1 MATPL
6 PNAYFNG
13 AFLPLSEVHI
23 SPLDRGFLFG
33 DGIYE
38 VIPVYGGKLFHL
50 EAHLKRLQYSL
61 DGIRL
66 GNPYTSAHWTISLND
81 LVAMNGGG
89 NQALYLQV
97 TRGADTGRDHGFPAN
112 IPPTVF
118 AMCTPLAELPATF
131 LENGVKAVTLEDIRW
146 QRCDIKCVS
155 LLGNVL
161 LRQAAIDQDCS
172 EAVLTHDGYA
182 TEGTAS
188 SLFIVHQDKL
198 ITPPKSAEI
207 LPSITRDVVME
218 IASMHRIACQ
228 EARIP
233 VPQLHAAQEI
243 LFASSTREVYP
254 VTVLDGHKIGDGRP
268 GVRWRQ
274 LYDLFQLHKAEHSG
288 SGHT

>member
-13 AFLPLSEVHI
+13 AFLPLSDVHI

-33 DGIYE
+33 DGVYE
-38 VIPVYGGKLFHL
+38 VIPVYRGKLFHL
-50 EAHLKRLQYSL
+50 DAHLKRLQYSL

-66 GNPYTSAHWTISLND
+66 GNPYTSAHWIISLND

-97 TRGADTGRDHGFPAN
+97 TRGADSGRDHGFPTK

-118 AMCTPLAELPATF
+118 AMCTPLAELPASL
-131 LENGVKAVTLEDIRW
+131 LEGGAKAVTLEDIRW

-155 LLGNVL
+155 LLGNIL
-161 LRQAAIDQDCS
+161 LRQTAVDQGCS
-172 EAVLTHDGYA
+172 EALLIRDGHA

-188 SLFIVHQDKL
+188 SLFIVHQHTL
-198 ITPPKSAEI
+198 ITPPKSAEL
-207 LPSITRDVVME
+207 LPSITRDVVLE
-218 IASMHRIACQ
+218 LASKHRTACK

-233 VPQLHAAQEI
+233 IAQLRDAQEI
-243 LFASSTREVYP
+243 WFASSTREVYP
-254 VTVLDGHKIGDGRP
+254 VTELDGCMVGDGRP
-268 GVRWRQ
+268 GNHWRQ
-274 LYDLFQLHKAEHSG
+274 MYDLFQRHKAEQTG
-288 SGHT
+288 I

>member
-13 AFLPLSEVHI
+13 TFLPLSDVHI

-33 DGIYE
+33 DGVYE
-38 VIPVYGGKLFHL
+38 VIPAYGGKLFHL
-50 EAHLKRLQYSL
+50 DAHLKRLQYSL

-66 GNPYTSAHWTISLND
+66 HNPYTSAHWTMLLND

-97 TRGADTGRDHGFPAN
+97 TRGADSGRDHAFPVK
-112 IPPTVF
+112 ITPTVF
-118 AMCTPLAELPATF
+118 AMCTPLTETPTTL
-131 LENGVKAVTLEDIRW
+131 LENGAKAVTLEDIRW

-161 LRQAAIDQDCS
+161 LRQIAMDQGCN
-172 EAVLTHDGYA
+172 EAVLIRDGYA

-188 SLFIVHQDKL
+188 SIFMVQDQVI
-198 ITPPKSAEI
+198 ITPPKGEEL
-207 LPSITRDVVME
+207 LPSITRDVVIELAMQ
-218 IASMHRIACQ
+218 HRLACQ

-233 VPQLHAAQEI
+233 MAQLHSAQEI
-243 LFASSTREVYP
+243 WFASSTREIYP
-254 VTVLDGHKIGDGRP
+254 VTELDGHKVGDGRP
-268 GVRWRQ
+268 GDHWRKIHA
-274 LYDLFQLHKAEHSG
+274 LFQRHKAEQSG
-288 SGHT
+288 F

>member
-13 AFLPLSEVHI
+13 AFPAAGEVHI

-33 DGIYE
+33 DGVYE
-38 VIPVYGGKLFHL
+38 VIPAYQGKLFHL
-50 EAHLKRLQYSL
+50 DAHLKRLQYSL

-66 GNPYTSAHWTISLND
+66 GNPYNTARWTILLND

-97 TRGADTGRDHGFPAN
+97 TRGADSGRDHGFPTN
-112 IPPTVF
+112 ISPTVF
-118 AMCTPLAELPATF
+118 AMCAPLAELPATL
-131 LENGVKAVTLEDIRW
+131 LEDGAKAVTLEDMRW

-161 LRQAAIDQDCS
+161 LRQAALDQGCN
-172 EAVLTHDGYA
+172 EAVLIRDGHA

-188 SLFIVHQDKL
+188 SIFIVQNQVI
-198 ITPPKSAEI
+198 ITPPKGAEL
-207 LPSITRDVVME
+207 LPSITRDVVIE
-218 IASMHRIACQ
+218 LAVQHRMACQ

-233 VPQLHAAQEI
+233 TAQLRSAQEI
-243 LFASSTREVYP
+243 WFASSTREVYP
-254 VTVLDGHKIGDGRP
+254 VTELDGRP
-268 GVRWRQ
+268 GRRRPTRQ
-274 LYDLFQLHKAEHSG
+274 SLAANV
-288 SGHT
+288 